1 MAVFGPFSPKCY
13 QSEAENA
20 FSQAIGADTVGLF
33 SHPREK
39 KIGELMSLKK
49 TLTAAAVALTS
60 FALVMSGT
68 TSASAAKV
76 PSSKAKAGDEC
87 GRAGMVAKA
96 RGVEGSNLTCTKVTV
111 GTAAG
116 SLRWWYPDLKP
127 LTTIDW
133 TVPAGPGGYSATT
146 DAISKTLIAEGL
158 LTTSTTDFKPGAGG
172 TTGLAHFQ
180 TIKGKQNSA
189 LIIGIA
195 LTGGMAQV
203 ANKNTSDLL
212 ASVPIARV
220 MREYNAIFVPA
231 NSKYKTLNQFVN
243 DVNTNGR
250 AIAVSGGN
258 VGGVDHQVIGALLK
272 TANVPISKLNY
283 VVGTGS
289 EPLTKVLSGAAPVG
303 VIGIVDVLP
312 YVADNRLRI
321 LGISSPKPIAG
332 VKGKTFIQQG
342 YNLVYGNWRGVMAP
356 ADISEANRL
365 NFVKVMDVMRST
377 DTWKQVLATNK
388 WYDEFAGGKDF
399 NAFLKTHIPE
409 IKAFIA
415 EIGL

>member
-1 MAVFGPFSPKCY
+1 
-13 QSEAENA
+13 
-20 FSQAIGADTVGLF
+20 
-33 SHPREK
+33 
-39 KIGELMSLKK
+39 MSLKK

-60 FALVMSGT
+60 FALVISGT

-76 PSSKAKAGDEC
+76 PSSKARAGDEC

-133 TVPAGPGGYSATT
+133 TVPAGTGGYSTTTNAIATT
-146 DAISKTLIAEGL
+146 LITEGL
-158 LTTSTTDFKPGAGG
+158 LTSQTTDFKPGAGG

-195 LTGGMAQV
+195 LTGGIATTKSTL
-203 ANKNTSDLL
+203 NLL
-212 ASVPIARV
+212 DSVPIARV

-231 NSKYKTLNQFVN
+231 NSKYRTLKQLL
-243 DVNTNGR
+243 DDISLNGR
-250 AIAVSGGN
+250 AVAVTGGN
-258 VGGVDHQVIGALLK
+258 AGGVDHQVVGALLK
-272 TANVPISKLNY
+272 TAGIPISKLNY
-283 VVGTGS
+283 VVTTGS
-289 EPLTKVLSGAAPVG
+289 APITQVLSGAAPVG
-303 VIGIVDVLP
+303 SIGIADVLP
-312 YVADNRLRI
+312 FVATGQLRI

-332 VKGKTFIQQG
+332 VKARTFTQQG
-342 YNLVYGNWRGVMAP
+342 YNLVYQNWRGVVAP
-356 ADISEANRL
+356 ADITEANRL
-365 NFVKVMDVMRST
+365 NFVKVMDVMRNT

-388 WYDEFAGGKDF
+388 WYDFYAGGKEF
-399 NAFLKTHIPE
+399 ETYLKSHIPE

-415 EIGL
+415 ELGL

>member
-1 MAVFGPFSPKCY
+1 
-13 QSEAENA
+13 
-20 FSQAIGADTVGLF
+20 
-33 SHPREK
+33 
-39 KIGELMSLKK
+39 
-49 TLTAAAVALTS
+49 
-60 FALVMSGT
+60 
-68 TSASAAKV
+68 
-76 PSSKAKAGDEC
+76 
-87 GRAGMVAKA
+87 MVAKG
-96 RGVEGSNLTCTKVTV
+96 RGVEGSNLTCTRVTI

-146 DAISKTLIAEGL
+146 EAISKTLVTEGL
-158 LTTSTTDFKPGAGG
+158 LTSTTTDFKPGAGG

-180 TIKGKQNSA
+180 GIKGKQNSA

-212 ASVPIARV
+212 ASTPIARV

-231 NSKYKTLNQFVN
+231 KSKYKTLKQFVD
-243 DVNTNGR
+243 DVNANGR

-272 TANVPISKLNY
+272 TAGVPISKLNY

-303 VIGIVDVLP
+303 VIGVVDVLP
-312 YVADNRLRI
+312 YLEDNRLRI
-321 LGISSPKPIAG
+321 LGISSPKPIPG
-332 VKGKTFIQQG
+332 VKGKTFTQQG
-342 YNLVYGNWRGVMAP
+342 YKLVYGNWRGVMAP
-356 ADISEANRL
+356 GDISEANRL

-377 DTWKQVLATNK
+377 DTWKEVLATNK

-399 NAFLKTHIPE
+399 EAFLKTHIPE

-415 EIGL
+415 DIGL

>member
-1 MAVFGPFSPKCY
+1 
-13 QSEAENA
+13 
-20 FSQAIGADTVGLF
+20 
-33 SHPREK
+33 
-39 KIGELMSLKK
+39 MSLKK
-49 TLTAAAVALTS
+49 LLTAVGVAITS
-60 FALVMSGT
+60 LALVFSGT
-68 TSASAAKV
+68 TSATAKKV
-76 PSSKAKAGDEC
+76 PTAKANAGDEC
-87 GRAGMVAKA
+87 GRAGMVAKG
-96 RGVEGSNLTCTKVTV
+96 RGVEGSNLTCTRVTI
-111 GTAAG
+111 GTASG

-146 DAISKTLIAEGL
+146 EAISKTLVTEGL
-158 LTTSTTDFKPGAGG
+158 LTSTTTDFKPGAGG

-180 TIKGKQNSA
+180 GIKGKQNSA

-212 ASVPIARV
+212 ASTPVARV

-231 NSKYKTLNQFVN
+231 KSKYKTLKQFVD
-243 DVNTNGR
+243 DVNANGR

-272 TANVPISKLNY
+272 TAGVPISKLNY

-303 VIGIVDVLP
+303 VIGVIDVLP
-312 YVADNRLRI
+312 YLEDNRLRI
-321 LGISSPKPIAG
+321 LGISSPKPIPG
-332 VKGKTFIQQG
+332 VKGKTFTQQG
-342 YNLVYGNWRGVMAP
+342 YKLVYGNWRGVMAP
-356 ADISEANRL
+356 GDISEANRL

-377 DTWKQVLATNK
+377 DTWKEVLATNK

-399 NAFLKTHIPE
+399 EAFLKTHIPE
-409 IKAFIA
+409 IKAFLA

>member
-1 MAVFGPFSPKCY
+1 
-13 QSEAENA
+13 
-20 FSQAIGADTVGLF
+20 
-33 SHPREK
+33 
-39 KIGELMSLKK
+39 MSLKK
-49 TLTAAAVALTS
+49 TILSAGAVATALAML
-60 FALVMSGT
+60 FA
-68 TSASAAKV
+68 SAVPATAAKV
-76 PSSKAKAGDEC
+76 PSRKANAGDEC
-87 GRAGMVAKA
+87 GRAGMLAKG
-96 RGVEGSNLTCTKVTV
+96 RGVEGSDLRCTKVTF
-111 GTAAG
+111 GSYKD
-116 SLRWWYPDLKP
+116 SLRWWYPELKP

-146 DAISKTLIAEGL
+146 DAIAKTLITEGL
-158 LTTSTTDFKPGAGG
+158 LTSQTTDFKPGAGG

-212 ASVPIARV
+212 ASTPIARV

-272 TANVPISKLNY
+272 TAGVPISKLNY

-303 VIGIVDVLP
+303 VIGVVDVLP
-312 YVADNRLRI
+312 YVADGKLRI
-321 LGISSPKPIAG
+321 LGISSPKPISG
-332 VKGKTFIQQG
+332 VKAKTFIQQG

-356 ADISEANRL
+356 ADITEANRI

-377 DTWKQVLATNK
+377 PTWKEVLATNK

-399 NAFLKTHIPE
+399 GAFLKTHIPE
-409 IKAFIA
+409 IKAFIS

>member
-1 MAVFGPFSPKCY
+1 
-13 QSEAENA
+13 
-20 FSQAIGADTVGLF
+20 
-33 SHPREK
+33 
-39 KIGELMSLKK
+39 MSLKK
-49 TLTAAAVALTS
+49 LLTAVGVAITS
-60 FALVMSGT
+60 LALVFSGT
-68 TSASAAKV
+68 TSATAKKV
-76 PSSKAKAGDEC
+76 PTAKANAGDEC
-87 GRAGMVAKA
+87 GRAGMVAKG
-96 RGVEGSNLTCTKVTV
+96 RGVEGSNLTCTRVTI
-111 GTAAG
+111 GTASG

-146 DAISKTLIAEGL
+146 EAISKTLVTEGL
-158 LTTSTTDFKPGAGG
+158 LTSTTTDFKPGAGG

-180 TIKGKQNSA
+180 GIKGKQNSA

-212 ASVPIARV
+212 TSTPVARV

-231 NSKYKTLNQFVN
+231 KSKYKTLKQFVD
-243 DVNTNGR
+243 DVNANGR

-272 TANVPISKLNY
+272 TAGVPISKLNY

-303 VIGIVDVLP
+303 VIGVIDVLP
-312 YVADNRLRI
+312 YLEDNRLRI
-321 LGISSPKPIAG
+321 LGISSPKPIPG
-332 VKGKTFIQQG
+332 VKGKTFTQQG
-342 YNLVYGNWRGVMAP
+342 YKLVYGNWRGVMAP
-356 ADISEANRL
+356 GDISEANRL

-377 DTWKQVLATNK
+377 DTWKEVLATNK

-399 NAFLKTHIPE
+399 EAFLKTHIPE

-415 EIGL
+415 DIGL

>member
-1 MAVFGPFSPKCY
+1 
-13 QSEAENA
+13 
-20 FSQAIGADTVGLF
+20 
-33 SHPREK
+33 
-39 KIGELMSLKK
+39 MSLKK
-49 TLTAAAVALTS
+49 VLTS
-60 FALVMSGT
+60 VGVAVTALSLVLTGT
-68 TSASAAKV
+68 TPATAAKV

-87 GRAGMVAKA
+87 GRVGMVAKA
-96 RGVEGSNLTCTKVTV
+96 RGVEGSDLRCLKVTT

-116 SLRWWYPDLKP
+116 TLRWWYPDLKP

-133 TVPAGPGGYSATT
+133 TVPAGAGGYSATT
-146 DAISKTLIAEGL
+146 DAIAKTLIKEGL
-158 LTTSTTDFKPGAGG
+158 LTSQTTDFKPGAGG

-180 TIKGKQNSA
+180 TIKGKQNAA

-212 ASVPIARV
+212 ASTPIARV
-220 MREYNAIFVPA
+220 MREYNAIFVPG
-231 NSKYKTLNQFVN
+231 NSKYKTLKQFVD

-250 AIAVSGGN
+250 AVAVSGGN

-272 TANVPISKLNY
+272 TAGVPITKLNY

-303 VIGIVDVLP
+303 VIGVADVLP
-312 YVADNRLRI
+312 YIADGRLRI
-321 LGISSPKPIAG
+321 LGISSPKPISG
-332 VKGKTFIQQG
+332 VKAKTFVQQG

-356 ADISEANRL
+356 ADITEANRL

-377 DTWKQVLATNK
+377 DTWKEVLATNK

-399 NAFLKTHIPE
+399 AAFLKTHIPE

>member
-1 MAVFGPFSPKCY
+1 
-13 QSEAENA
+13 
-20 FSQAIGADTVGLF
+20 
-33 SHPREK
+33 
-39 KIGELMSLKK
+39 MSLKK
-49 TLTAAAVALTS
+49 LLTAVGVAITS
-60 FALVMSGT
+60 LALVFSGT
-68 TSASAAKV
+68 TSATAKKV
-76 PSSKAKAGDEC
+76 PTAKANAGDEC
-87 GRAGMVAKA
+87 GRAGMVAKG
-96 RGVEGSNLTCTKVTV
+96 RGVEGSNLTCTRVTI
-111 GTAAG
+111 GTASG

-146 DAISKTLIAEGL
+146 EAISKTLVTEGL
-158 LTTSTTDFKPGAGG
+158 LTSTTTDFKPGAGG

-180 TIKGKQNSA
+180 GIKGKQNSA

-212 ASVPIARV
+212 ASTPVARV

-231 NSKYKTLNQFVN
+231 KSKYKTLKQFVD
-243 DVNTNGR
+243 DVNANGR

-272 TANVPISKLNY
+272 TAGVPISKLNY

-303 VIGIVDVLP
+303 VIGVIDVLP
-312 YVADNRLRI
+312 YLEDNRLRI
-321 LGISSPKPIAG
+321 LGISSPKPIPG
-332 VKGKTFIQQG
+332 VKGKTFTQQG
-342 YNLVYGNWRGVMAP
+342 YKLVYGNWRGVMAP
-356 ADISEANRL
+356 GDISEANRL

-377 DTWKQVLATNK
+377 DTWKEVLATNK

-399 NAFLKTHIPE
+399 EAFLKTHIPE

-415 EIGL
+415 DIGL

>member
-1 MAVFGPFSPKCY
+1 
-13 QSEAENA
+13 
-20 FSQAIGADTVGLF
+20 
-33 SHPREK
+33 
-39 KIGELMSLKK
+39 MSLKK
-49 TLTAAAVALTS
+49 FLTAVGVAITS
-60 FALVMSGT
+60 LALVFSGT
-68 TSASAAKV
+68 TSATAKKV
-76 PSSKAKAGDEC
+76 PTAKANAGDEC
-87 GRAGMVAKA
+87 GRAGMVAKG
-96 RGVEGSNLTCTKVTV
+96 RGVEGSNLTCTRVTI
-111 GTAAG
+111 GTASG
-116 SLRWWYPDLKP
+116 SLRWLYPDLKP

-146 DAISKTLIAEGL
+146 EAISKTLVTEGL
-158 LTTSTTDFKPGAGG
+158 LTSTTTDFKPGAGG

-180 TIKGKQNSA
+180 GIKGKQNSA

-212 ASVPIARV
+212 ASTPVALV

-231 NSKYKTLNQFVN
+231 KSKYKTLKQFVD
-243 DVNTNGR
+243 DVNANGR

-272 TANVPISKLNY
+272 TAGVPISKLNY

-303 VIGIVDVLP
+303 VIGVIDVLP
-312 YVADNRLRI
+312 YLEDNRLRI
-321 LGISSPKPIAG
+321 LGISSPKPIPG
-332 VKGKTFIQQG
+332 VKGKTFTQQG
-342 YNLVYGNWRGVMAP
+342 YKLVYGNWRGVMAP
-356 ADISEANRL
+356 GDISEANRL

-377 DTWKQVLATNK
+377 DTWKEVLATNK

-399 NAFLKTHIPE
+399 EAFLKTHIPE

-415 EIGL
+415 DIGL

>member
-1 MAVFGPFSPKCY
+1 MSF
-13 QSEAENA
+13 
-20 FSQAIGADTVGLF
+20 
-33 SHPREK
+33 K
-39 KIGELMSLKK
+39 KL
-49 TLTAAAVALTS
+49 LTAVGVAITS
-60 FALVMSGT
+60 LALVFSGT
-68 TSASAAKV
+68 TSATAKKV
-76 PSSKAKAGDEC
+76 PTAKANAGDEC
-87 GRAGMVAKA
+87 GRAGMVAKG
-96 RGVEGSNLTCTKVTV
+96 RGVEGSNLTCTRVTI
-111 GTAAG
+111 GTASG

-146 DAISKTLIAEGL
+146 EAISKTLVTEGL
-158 LTTSTTDFKPGAGG
+158 LTSTTTDFKPGAGG

-180 TIKGKQNSA
+180 GIKGKQNSA

-212 ASVPIARV
+212 TSTPVARV

-231 NSKYKTLNQFVN
+231 KSKYKTLKQFVD
-243 DVNTNGR
+243 DVNANGR

-272 TANVPISKLNY
+272 TAGVPISKLNY

-303 VIGIVDVLP
+303 VIGVIDVLP
-312 YVADNRLRI
+312 YLEDNRLRI
-321 LGISSPKPIAG
+321 LGISSPKPIPG
-332 VKGKTFIQQG
+332 VKGKTFTQQG
-342 YNLVYGNWRGVMAP
+342 YKLVYGNWRGVMAP
-356 ADISEANRL
+356 GDISEANRL

-377 DTWKQVLATNK
+377 DTWKEVLATNK

-399 NAFLKTHIPE
+399 EAFLKTHIPE

-415 EIGL
+415 DIGL

>member
-1 MAVFGPFSPKCY
+1 
-13 QSEAENA
+13 
-20 FSQAIGADTVGLF
+20 
-33 SHPREK
+33 
-39 KIGELMSLKK
+39 MSLKK
-49 TLTAAAVALTS
+49 TILSAGAVATALAML
-60 FALVMSGT
+60 FA
-68 TSASAAKV
+68 SAVPATAAKV
-76 PSSKAKAGDEC
+76 PSRKANAGDEC

-96 RGVEGSNLTCTKVTV
+96 RGVEGSDLRCTRVTF
-111 GTAAG
+111 GSYKD

-146 DAISKTLIAEGL
+146 DAIAKTLITEGL
-158 LTTSTTDFKPGAGG
+158 LTSQTTDFKPGAGG

-212 ASVPIARV
+212 ASTPIARV
-220 MREYNAIFVPA
+220 MREYNAIFVPT

-272 TANVPISKLNY
+272 TAGVPISKLNY

-303 VIGIVDVLP
+303 VIGVVDVLP
-312 YVADNRLRI
+312 YVADGKLRI

-332 VKGKTFIQQG
+332 VKAKTFIQQG

-356 ADISEANRL
+356 ADITEANRI

-377 DTWKQVLATNK
+377 PTWKEVLATNK

-399 NAFLKTHIPE
+399 GAFLKTHIPE
-409 IKAFIA
+409 IKAFIS

>member
-1 MAVFGPFSPKCY
+1 
-13 QSEAENA
+13 
-20 FSQAIGADTVGLF
+20 
-33 SHPREK
+33 
-39 KIGELMSLKK
+39 MSLKK
-49 TLTAAAVALTS
+49 TILSAGAVATALAML
-60 FALVMSGT
+60 FA
-68 TSASAAKV
+68 SAVPATAAKV
-76 PSSKAKAGDEC
+76 PSRKANAGDEC
-87 GRAGMVAKA
+87 GRAGMVAKN
-96 RGVEGSNLTCTKVTV
+96 RGVEGSDLRCTRVTF
-111 GTAAG
+111 GSYKD

-146 DAISKTLIAEGL
+146 DAIAKTLITEGL
-158 LTTSTTDFKPGAGG
+158 LTSQTTDFKPGAGG

-212 ASVPIARV
+212 ASTPIARV

-272 TANVPISKLNY
+272 TAGVPISKLNY

-303 VIGIVDVLP
+303 VIGVVDVLP
-312 YVADNRLRI
+312 YVADGKLRI

-332 VKGKTFIQQG
+332 VKAKTFIQQG

-377 DTWKQVLATNK
+377 PTWKDVLAANK

-399 NAFLKTHIPE
+399 GAFLKTHVPE
-409 IKAFIA
+409 IKAFIS

>member
-1 MAVFGPFSPKCY
+1 
-13 QSEAENA
+13 
-20 FSQAIGADTVGLF
+20 
-33 SHPREK
+33 
-39 KIGELMSLKK
+39 MSLKK
-49 TLTAAAVALTS
+49 LLTAVGVAITS
-60 FALVMSGT
+60 LALVFSGT
-68 TSASAAKV
+68 TSATAKKV
-76 PSSKAKAGDEC
+76 PTAKANAGDEC
-87 GRAGMVAKA
+87 GRAGMVAKG
-96 RGVEGSNLTCTKVTV
+96 RGVEGSNLTCTRVTI

-146 DAISKTLIAEGL
+146 EAISKTLVTEGL
-158 LTTSTTDFKPGAGG
+158 LTSTTTDFKPGAGG

-180 TIKGKQNSA
+180 GIKGKQNSA

-212 ASVPIARV
+212 ASTPVARV

-231 NSKYKTLNQFVN
+231 KSKYKTLKQFVD
-243 DVNTNGR
+243 DVNAKGR

-272 TANVPISKLNY
+272 TAGVPISKLNY

-303 VIGIVDVLP
+303 VIGVIDVLP
-312 YVADNRLRI
+312 YLEDNRLRI
-321 LGISSPKPIAG
+321 LGISSPKPIPG
-332 VKGKTFIQQG
+332 VKGKTFTQQG
-342 YNLVYGNWRGVMAP
+342 YKLVYGNWRGVMAP
-356 ADISEANRL
+356 GDISEANRL

-377 DTWKQVLATNK
+377 DTWKEVLATNK

-399 NAFLKTHIPE
+399 EAFLKTHIPE
-409 IKAFIA
+409 IKAFLA

>member
-1 MAVFGPFSPKCY
+1 
-13 QSEAENA
+13 
-20 FSQAIGADTVGLF
+20 
-33 SHPREK
+33 
-39 KIGELMSLKK
+39 MSLKK
-49 TLTAAAVALTS
+49 SILRAGAVATALAML
-60 FALVMSGT
+60 FA
-68 TSASAAKV
+68 SAVPATAAKV
-76 PSSKAKAGDEC
+76 PSRKANAGDEC

-96 RGVEGSNLTCTKVTV
+96 RGVEGSDLRCTRVTF
-111 GTAAG
+111 GSYKD

-146 DAISKTLIAEGL
+146 DAIAKTLITEGL
-158 LTTSTTDFKPGAGG
+158 LTSQTTDFKPGAGG

-212 ASVPIARV
+212 ASTPIARV
-220 MREYNAIFVPA
+220 MREYNAIFVPT

-272 TANVPISKLNY
+272 TAGVPISKLNY

-303 VIGIVDVLP
+303 VIGVVDVLP
-312 YVADNRLRI
+312 YVADGKLRI

-332 VKGKTFIQQG
+332 VKAKTFVQQG

-356 ADISEANRL
+356 ADITEANRL

-377 DTWKQVLATNK
+377 PTWKEVLATNK

-399 NAFLKTHIPE
+399 GAFLKTHIPE
-409 IKAFIA
+409 IKAFIS

>member
-1 MAVFGPFSPKCY
+1 
-13 QSEAENA
+13 
-20 FSQAIGADTVGLF
+20 
-33 SHPREK
+33 
-39 KIGELMSLKK
+39 MSLKK
-49 TLTAAAVALTS
+49 LLTAVGVAITS
-60 FALVMSGT
+60 LALVFSGT
-68 TSASAAKV
+68 TSATAKKV
-76 PSSKAKAGDEC
+76 PTAKANAGDEC
-87 GRAGMVAKA
+87 GRAGMVAKG
-96 RGVEGSNLTCTKVTV
+96 RGVEGSNLTCTRVTI
-111 GTAAG
+111 GTASG

-146 DAISKTLIAEGL
+146 EAISKTLVTEGL
-158 LTTSTTDFKPGAGG
+158 LTSTTTDFKPGAGG

-180 TIKGKQNSA
+180 GIKGKQNSA

-212 ASVPIARV
+212 ASTPVARV

-231 NSKYKTLNQFVN
+231 KSKYKTLKQFVD
-243 DVNTNGR
+243 DVNANGR

-272 TANVPISKLNY
+272 TAGVPISKLNY

-303 VIGIVDVLP
+303 VIGVIDVLQ
-312 YVADNRLRI
+312 YLEDNRLRI
-321 LGISSPKPIAG
+321 LGISSPKPIPG
-332 VKGKTFIQQG
+332 VKGKTFTQQG
-342 YNLVYGNWRGVMAP
+342 YKLVYGNWRGVMAP
-356 ADISEANRL
+356 GDISEANRL

-377 DTWKQVLATNK
+377 DTWKEVLATNK

-399 NAFLKTHIPE
+399 EAFLKTHIPE

-415 EIGL
+415 DIGL

>member
-1 MAVFGPFSPKCY
+1 
-13 QSEAENA
+13 
-20 FSQAIGADTVGLF
+20 
-33 SHPREK
+33 
-39 KIGELMSLKK
+39 MSLKK
-49 TLTAAAVALTS
+49 LLTAVGVAITS
-60 FALVMSGT
+60 LALVFSGT
-68 TSASAAKV
+68 TSATAKKV
-76 PSSKAKAGDEC
+76 PTAKANAGDEC
-87 GRAGMVAKA
+87 GRAGMVAKG
-96 RGVEGSNLTCTKVTV
+96 RGVEGSNLTCTRVTI

-146 DAISKTLIAEGL
+146 EAISKTLVTEGL
-158 LTTSTTDFKPGAGG
+158 LTSTTTDFKPGAGG

-180 TIKGKQNSA
+180 GIKGKQNSA

-212 ASVPIARV
+212 ASTPVARV

-231 NSKYKTLNQFVN
+231 KSKYKTLKQFVD
-243 DVNTNGR
+243 DVNANGR

-272 TANVPISKLNY
+272 TAGVPISKLNY

-303 VIGIVDVLP
+303 VIGVIDVLP
-312 YVADNRLRI
+312 YLEDNRLRI
-321 LGISSPKPIAG
+321 LGISSPKPIPG
-332 VKGKTFIQQG
+332 VKGKTFTQQG
-342 YNLVYGNWRGVMAP
+342 YKLVYGNWRGVMAP
-356 ADISEANRL
+356 GDISEANRL

-377 DTWKQVLATNK
+377 DTWKEVLATNK

-399 NAFLKTHIPE
+399 EAFLKTHIPE

-415 EIGL
+415 DIGL

>member
-1 MAVFGPFSPKCY
+1 
-13 QSEAENA
+13 
-20 FSQAIGADTVGLF
+20 
-33 SHPREK
+33 
-39 KIGELMSLKK
+39 MSLKK
-49 TLTAAAVALTS
+49 FLTAVGVAITS
-60 FALVMSGT
+60 LALVFSGT
-68 TSASAAKV
+68 TSATAKKV
-76 PSSKAKAGDEC
+76 PTAKANAGDEC

-96 RGVEGSNLTCTKVTV
+96 RGVEGSNLTCTRVTI
-111 GTAAG
+111 GTSAG

-146 DAISKTLIAEGL
+146 EAISKTLITEGL
-158 LTTSTTDFKPGAGG
+158 LTTTTTDFKPGAGG
-172 TTGLAHFQ
+172 TTGLSHFQ
-180 TIKGKQNSA
+180 GIKGKQNSA

-212 ASVPIARV
+212 ASTPVARV

-231 NSKYKTLNQFVN
+231 KSKYKTLKQFVD
-243 DVNTNGR
+243 DVSTNGR

-258 VGGVDHQVIGALLK
+258 VGGVDHQVIGALLQ
-272 TANVPISKLNY
+272 TAKVPISKLNY

-303 VIGIVDVLP
+303 VIGVVDVLP
-312 YVADNRLRI
+312 YVEDNRLRI
-321 LGISSPKPIAG
+321 LGISSPKPIPG
-332 VKGKTFIQQG
+332 VKAKTFTQQG
-342 YNLVYGNWRGVMAP
+342 YKLVYGNWRGVMAP
-356 ADISEANRL
+356 GDISEANRL

-377 DTWKQVLATNK
+377 DTWKEVLATNK
-388 WYDEFAGGKDF
+388 WYDEFAGGKAF
-399 NAFLKTHIPE
+399 EAFLKTHIPE
-409 IKAFIA
+409 IKAFLA

>member
-1 MAVFGPFSPKCY
+1 
-13 QSEAENA
+13 
-20 FSQAIGADTVGLF
+20 
-33 SHPREK
+33 
-39 KIGELMSLKK
+39 MSLKK
-49 TLTAAAVALTS
+49 LLTAVGVAITS
-60 FALVMSGT
+60 LALVFSGT
-68 TSASAAKV
+68 TSATAKKV
-76 PSSKAKAGDEC
+76 PTAKANAGDEC
-87 GRAGMVAKA
+87 GRAGMVAKG
-96 RGVEGSNLTCTKVTV
+96 RGVEGSNLTCTRVTI
-111 GTAAG
+111 GTASG

-146 DAISKTLIAEGL
+146 EAISKTLVTEGL
-158 LTTSTTDFKPGAGG
+158 LTSTTTDFKPGAGG

-180 TIKGKQNSA
+180 GIKGKQNSA

-212 ASVPIARV
+212 ASTPVARV

-231 NSKYKTLNQFVN
+231 KSKYKTLKQFVD
-243 DVNTNGR
+243 DVNANGR

-272 TANVPISKLNY
+272 TAGVPISKLNY

-303 VIGIVDVLP
+303 VIGVVDVLP
-312 YVADNRLRI
+312 YLEDNRLRI
-321 LGISSPKPIAG
+321 LGISSPKPIPG
-332 VKGKTFIQQG
+332 VKGKTFTQQG
-342 YNLVYGNWRGVMAP
+342 YKLVYGNWRGVMAP
-356 ADISEANRL
+356 GDISEANRL

-377 DTWKQVLATNK
+377 DTWKEVLATNK
-388 WYDEFAGGKDF
+388 WYDEFAGGKAF
-399 NAFLKTHIPE
+399 EAFLKTHIPE
-409 IKAFIA
+409 IKAFLA

>member
-1 MAVFGPFSPKCY
+1 
-13 QSEAENA
+13 
-20 FSQAIGADTVGLF
+20 
-33 SHPREK
+33 
-39 KIGELMSLKK
+39 MSLKK
-49 TLTAAAVALTS
+49 TILSAGAVATALAML
-60 FALVMSGT
+60 FA
-68 TSASAAKV
+68 SAVPATAAKV

-96 RGVEGSNLTCTKVTV
+96 RGVEGSDLRCTRVTF
-111 GTAAG
+111 GSYKD

-146 DAISKTLIAEGL
+146 DAIAKTLITEGL
-158 LTTSTTDFKPGAGG
+158 LTSQTTDFKPGAGG

-212 ASVPIARV
+212 ASTPIARV

-250 AIAVSGGN
+250 AVAVSGGN

-272 TANVPISKLNY
+272 TAGVPISKLNY

-303 VIGIVDVLP
+303 VIGVVDVLP
-312 YVADNRLRI
+312 YVADGKLRI

-332 VKGKTFIQQG
+332 VKAKTFIQQG

-356 ADISEANRL
+356 ADITEANRL

-377 DTWKQVLATNK
+377 PTWKEVLATNK

-399 NAFLKTHIPE
+399 GAFLKTHIPE
-409 IKAFIA
+409 IKAFIS

>member
-1 MAVFGPFSPKCY
+1 
-13 QSEAENA
+13 
-20 FSQAIGADTVGLF
+20 
-33 SHPREK
+33 
-39 KIGELMSLKK
+39 MSLKK
-49 TLTAAAVALTS
+49 VLTGAGAVVTS
-60 FALVMSGT
+60 LALVFAGT
-68 TSASAAKV
+68 TPATAAKV
-76 PSSKAKAGDEC
+76 PSAKANAGDLC

-96 RGVEGSNLTCTKVTV
+96 RGVEDSDLRCTKVTF
-111 GTAAG
+111 GSFKD

-146 DAISKTLIAEGL
+146 DAIAKTLIKEGL
-158 LTTSTTDFKPGAGG
+158 LTSQTTDFKPGAGG

-212 ASVPIARV
+212 ASTPIARV

-231 NSKYKTLNQFVN
+231 NSKYKTLNQFVE
-243 DVNTNGR
+243 DVKANGR
-250 AIAVSGGN
+250 AVAVSGGN
-258 VGGVDHQVIGALLK
+258 VGGVDHQVVGALMK
-272 TANVPISKLNY
+272 TAGVPISKLNY

-303 VIGIVDVLP
+303 VIGVADVLP
-312 YVADNRLRI
+312 YVADGKLRI
-321 LGISSPKPIAG
+321 LGISAPKPIAG
-332 VKGKTFIQQG
+332 VKAKTFVQQG
-342 YNLVYGNWRGVMAP
+342 YNLVYGNWRGIMAP
-356 ADISEANRL
+356 ADITEANRI
-365 NFVKVMDVMRST
+365 NFVKVIDVMRST
-377 DTWKQVLATNK
+377 PTWKEVLATNK
-388 WYDEFAGGKDF
+388 WYDEFSGGKDF
-399 NAFLKTHIPE
+399 GAFLKTHIPE
-409 IKAFIA
+409 IKAFIS

>member
-1 MAVFGPFSPKCY
+1 MSF
-13 QSEAENA
+13 
-20 FSQAIGADTVGLF
+20 
-33 SHPREK
+33 K
-39 KIGELMSLKK
+39 KL
-49 TLTAAAVALTS
+49 LTAVGVAITS
-60 FALVMSGT
+60 LALVFSGT
-68 TSASAAKV
+68 TSATAKKV
-76 PSSKAKAGDEC
+76 PTAKANAGDEC
-87 GRAGMVAKA
+87 GRAGMVAKG
-96 RGVEGSNLTCTKVTV
+96 RGVEGSNLTCTRVTI
-111 GTAAG
+111 GTASG

-146 DAISKTLIAEGL
+146 EAISKTLVTEGL
-158 LTTSTTDFKPGAGG
+158 LTSTTTDFKPGAGG

-180 TIKGKQNSA
+180 GIKGKQNSA

-212 ASVPIARV
+212 ASTPVARV

-231 NSKYKTLNQFVN
+231 KSKYKTLKQFVD
-243 DVNTNGR
+243 DVNANGR

-272 TANVPISKLNY
+272 TAGVPISKLNY

-303 VIGIVDVLP
+303 VIGVIDVLP
-312 YVADNRLRI
+312 YLEDNRLRI
-321 LGISSPKPIAG
+321 LGISSPKPIPG
-332 VKGKTFIQQG
+332 VKGKTFTQQG
-342 YNLVYGNWRGVMAP
+342 YKLVYGNWRGVMAP
-356 ADISEANRL
+356 GDISEANRL

-377 DTWKQVLATNK
+377 DTWKEVLATNK

-399 NAFLKTHIPE
+399 EALLKTHIPE

-415 EIGL
+415 DIGL

>member
-1 MAVFGPFSPKCY
+1 M
-13 QSEAENA
+13 
-20 FSQAIGADTVGLF
+20 
-33 SHPREK
+33 R
-39 KIGELMSLKK
+39 LKK
-49 TLTAAAVALTS
+49 VITGAGVFVASL
-60 FALVMSGT
+60 ALVLGT
-68 TSASAAKV
+68 VPTATAKKV
-76 PSSKAKAGDEC
+76 PSAKANAGDEC
-87 GRAGMVAKA
+87 GRSGMIAKG
-96 RGVEGSNLTCTKVTV
+96 RGVEGSDLRCMMVNT
-111 GTAAG
+111 GTMAG
-116 SLRWWYPDLKP
+116 SLRWYYPDLKP

-133 TVPAGPGGYSATT
+133 TVPAGTGGYSTTT

-158 LTTSTTDFKPGAGG
+158 LTSSTNDFKPGAGG

-180 TIKGKQNSA
+180 TIKGKQNAA
-189 LIIGIA
+189 LIVGIA

-212 ASVPIARV
+212 ASTPIARV

-231 NSKYKTLNQFVN
+231 NSKYKTLKQFVD
-243 DVNTNGR
+243 DVNLNGR
-250 AIAVSGGN
+250 AVAVSGGN

-272 TANVPISKLNY
+272 TANVPITKLNY

-312 YVADNRLRI
+312 FVTKGDLRI
-321 LGISSPKPIAG
+321 LGISSPKPISG
-332 VKGKTFIQQG
+332 VKAKTFVQQG

-356 ADISEANRL
+356 GDITEANRL

-377 DTWKQVLATNK
+377 STWKATLAANK

-399 NAFLKTHIPE
+399 ESYLKTHVPE
-409 IKAFIA
+409 IKAFISS
-415 EIGL
+415 IGL

>member
-1 MAVFGPFSPKCY
+1 
-13 QSEAENA
+13 
-20 FSQAIGADTVGLF
+20 
-33 SHPREK
+33 
-39 KIGELMSLKK
+39 MSLKK
-49 TLTAAAVALTS
+49 TILSAGAVATALAML
-60 FALVMSGT
+60 FA
-68 TSASAAKV
+68 SAVPATAAKV
-76 PSSKAKAGDEC
+76 PSRKANAGDEC
-87 GRAGMVAKA
+87 GRAGMLAKG
-96 RGVEGSNLTCTKVTV
+96 RGVEGSDLRCTKVTF
-111 GTAAG
+111 GSYKD

-146 DAISKTLIAEGL
+146 DAIAKTLITEGL
-158 LTTSTTDFKPGAGG
+158 LTSQTTDFKPGAGG

-212 ASVPIARV
+212 ASTPIARV

-272 TANVPISKLNY
+272 TAGVPISKLNY

-303 VIGIVDVLP
+303 VIGVVDVLP
-312 YVADNRLRI
+312 YVADGELRI
-321 LGISSPKPIAG
+321 LGISSPKPISG
-332 VKGKTFIQQG
+332 VKAKTFIQQG

-356 ADISEANRL
+356 ADITEANRI

-377 DTWKQVLATNK
+377 PTWKEVLATNK

-399 NAFLKTHIPE
+399 GAFLKTHIPE
-409 IKAFIA
+409 IKAFIS

>member
-1 MAVFGPFSPKCY
+1 
-13 QSEAENA
+13 
-20 FSQAIGADTVGLF
+20 
-33 SHPREK
+33 
-39 KIGELMSLKK
+39 MSLKK
-49 TLTAAAVALTS
+49 LLTAVGVAITS
-60 FALVMSGT
+60 LALVFSGT
-68 TSASAAKV
+68 TSATAKKV
-76 PSSKAKAGDEC
+76 PTAKANAGDEC
-87 GRAGMVAKA
+87 GRAGMVAKG
-96 RGVEGSNLTCTKVTV
+96 RGVEGSNLTCTRVTI
-111 GTAAG
+111 GTASG

-146 DAISKTLIAEGL
+146 EAISKTLVTEGL
-158 LTTSTTDFKPGAGG
+158 LTSTTTDFKPGAGG

-180 TIKGKQNSA
+180 GIKGKQNSA

-212 ASVPIARV
+212 ASTPVARV

-231 NSKYKTLNQFVN
+231 KSKYKTLKQFVD
-243 DVNTNGR
+243 DVNANGR

-272 TANVPISKLNY
+272 TAGVPISKLNY

-303 VIGIVDVLP
+303 VIGVIDVLP
-312 YVADNRLRI
+312 YLEDNRLRI
-321 LGISSPKPIAG
+321 LGISSPKPIPG
-332 VKGKTFIQQG
+332 VKGKTFTQQG
-342 YNLVYGNWRGVMAP
+342 YKLVYGNWRGVMAP
-356 ADISEANRL
+356 GDISEANRL

-377 DTWKQVLATNK
+377 DTWKEVLATNK
-388 WYDEFAGGKDF
+388 WYDEFAGGKAF
-399 NAFLKTHIPE
+399 EAFLKTHIPE

-415 EIGL
+415 DIGL

>member
-1 MAVFGPFSPKCY
+1 
-13 QSEAENA
+13 
-20 FSQAIGADTVGLF
+20 
-33 SHPREK
+33 
-39 KIGELMSLKK
+39 MSLKK
-49 TLTAAAVALTS
+49 LLTAVGVAITS
-60 FALVMSGT
+60 LALVFSGT
-68 TSASAAKV
+68 TSATAKKV
-76 PSSKAKAGDEC
+76 PTAKANAGDEC
-87 GRAGMVAKA
+87 GRAGMVAKG
-96 RGVEGSNLTCTKVTV
+96 RGVEGSNLTCTRVTI
-111 GTAAG
+111 GTASG

-146 DAISKTLIAEGL
+146 EAISKTLVTEGL
-158 LTTSTTDFKPGAGG
+158 LTSTTTDFKPGAGG

-180 TIKGKQNSA
+180 GIKGKQNSA

-212 ASVPIARV
+212 ASTPVARV

-231 NSKYKTLNQFVN
+231 KSKYKTLKQFVD
-243 DVNTNGR
+243 DVNANGR

-272 TANVPISKLNY
+272 TAGVPISKLNY

-303 VIGIVDVLP
+303 VIGVIDVLP
-312 YVADNRLRI
+312 YLEDNRLRI
-321 LGISSPKPIAG
+321 LGISSPKPIPG
-332 VKGKTFIQQG
+332 VKGKTFTQQG
-342 YNLVYGNWRGVMAP
+342 YKLVYGNWRGVMAP
-356 ADISEANRL
+356 GDISEANRL

-377 DTWKQVLATNK
+377 DTWKEVLATNK

-399 NAFLKTHIPE
+399 EAFLKT
-409 IKAFIA
+409 
-415 EIGL
+415 

>member
-1 MAVFGPFSPKCY
+1 
-13 QSEAENA
+13 
-20 FSQAIGADTVGLF
+20 
-33 SHPREK
+33 
-39 KIGELMSLKK
+39 MSLKK
-49 TLTAAAVALTS
+49 TILSAGAVATALAML
-60 FALVMSGT
+60 FA
-68 TSASAAKV
+68 SAVPATAAKV
-76 PSSKAKAGDEC
+76 PSRKANAGDEC
-87 GRAGMVAKA
+87 GRAGMLAKG
-96 RGVEGSNLTCTKVTV
+96 RGVEGSDLRCTKVTF
-111 GTAAG
+111 GSYKD

-146 DAISKTLIAEGL
+146 DAISKTLITEGL
-158 LTTSTTDFKPGAGG
+158 LTSQTTDFKPGAGG

-212 ASVPIARV
+212 ASTPIARV

-272 TANVPISKLNY
+272 TAGVPISKLNY

-303 VIGIVDVLP
+303 VIGVVDVLP
-312 YVADNRLRI
+312 YVADGELRI
-321 LGISSPKPIAG
+321 LGISSPKPISG
-332 VKGKTFIQQG
+332 VKAKTFIQQG

-356 ADISEANRL
+356 ADITEANRI

-377 DTWKQVLATNK
+377 PTWKEVLATNK

-399 NAFLKTHIPE
+399 GAFLKTHIPE
-409 IKAFIA
+409 IKAFIS

>member
-1 MAVFGPFSPKCY
+1 
-13 QSEAENA
+13 
-20 FSQAIGADTVGLF
+20 
-33 SHPREK
+33 
-39 KIGELMSLKK
+39 MSLKK
-49 TLTAAAVALTS
+49 SILRAGAVATALAML
-60 FALVMSGT
+60 FA
-68 TSASAAKV
+68 SAVPATAAKV
-76 PSSKAKAGDEC
+76 PSRKANAGDEC

-96 RGVEGSNLTCTKVTV
+96 RGVEGSDLRCTRVTF
-111 GTAAG
+111 GSYKD

-146 DAISKTLIAEGL
+146 DAIAKTLITEGL
-158 LTTSTTDFKPGAGG
+158 LTSQTTDFKPGAGG

-212 ASVPIARV
+212 ASTPIARV
-220 MREYNAIFVPA
+220 MREYNAIFVPT

-272 TANVPISKLNY
+272 TAGVPISKLNY

-303 VIGIVDVLP
+303 VIGVVDVLP
-312 YVADNRLRI
+312 YVADGKLRI

-332 VKGKTFIQQG
+332 VKAKTFIQQG

-356 ADISEANRL
+356 ADITEANRL

-377 DTWKQVLATNK
+377 PTWKEVLATNK

-399 NAFLKTHIPE
+399 GAFLKTHIPE
-409 IKAFIA
+409 IKAFIS